1 MLINMKEM
9 LTVAKE
15 NKFAVPAFNIGDGNF
30 LKLVIEE
37 CEALN
42 SPVILAIHPDEI
54 GYIGQQLSMHAVQVA
69 KEATIPVVVH
79 MDHGSCIEDI
89 MVAIRCGYTS
99 VMIDASHNSFEENV
113 EITKQVVKLCHPLN
127 ISVEAELGTIG
138 NNDGSFEGTTKDI
151 FYTKPQ
157 DVLAFIE
164 QTKCDTLAIAIGT
177 AHGLYPADM
186 KPELR
191 LDILTEIANVTTA
204 PLVLHGGSN
213 NNDVEIAQAVKIGV
227 QKINISS
234 DMKSAFF
241 KSTTEALVANKWYE
255 PHMVYAEPIRSAKAV
270 IKNKLELFNTVD
282 MAKEYRNNN

>member
-9 LTVAKE
+9 LIIAKQ
-15 NKFAVPAFNIGDGNF
+15 NKFAVPAFNIGDGTF

-37 CEALN
+37 CESNN
-42 SPVILAIHPDEI
+42 SPVILAIHPDELRYA
-54 GYIGQQLSMHAVQVA
+54 GEQFCKFAVQVA
-69 KEATIPVVVH
+69 KEAKIPVVVH
-79 MDHGSCIEDI
+79 MDHGSSIEDI
-89 MVAIRCGYTS
+89 MSAIRCGFTS

-113 EITKQVVKLCHPLN
+113 EVTKQVVKLCHPLN

-151 FYTKPQ
+151 FYTKPH
-157 DVLAFIE
+157 DVEQFIE
-164 QTKCDTLAIAIGT
+164 QTECDTLAIAIGT
-177 AHGLYPADM
+177 AHGLYPANM

-191 LDILTEIANVTTA
+191 LDILEQITKVTEA

-213 NNDVEIAQAVKIGV
+213 NKDEEIAKAVKIGV

-241 KSTTEALVANKWYE
+241 KSTTNILTANQWYE
-255 PHMVYAEPIRSAKAV
+255 PHMIYAQPIKAAKAV
-270 IKNKLELFNTVD
+270 VKDKLELFDAINKAD
-282 MAKEYRNNN
+282 QYHN